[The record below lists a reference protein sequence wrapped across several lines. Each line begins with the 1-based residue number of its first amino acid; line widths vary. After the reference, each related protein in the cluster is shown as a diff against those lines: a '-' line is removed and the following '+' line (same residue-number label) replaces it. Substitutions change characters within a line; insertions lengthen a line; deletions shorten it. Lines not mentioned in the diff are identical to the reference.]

1 MALSDPRNRPY
12 SPIMRL
18 IPFLLLILP
27 TMALAAA
34 QSPGTARF
42 EHGFFCALEPIAVEE
57 ANDTVSGTV
66 TIVADEPIFLAPGPQ
81 VPAQLGIGFGVIV
94 QPLPQYAGPVTIS
107 VQHPP
112 MGPNGVTRQSW
123 QAELFSDDTTYLGFT
138 FEDRYE
144 VVRGEWTLSAQSNGR
159 PIYSV
164 RFQVTDP
171 ARLRPVTC
179 GEQVPLS

>member
-1 MALSDPRNRPY
+1 
-12 SPIMRL
+12 MRL
-18 IPFLLLILP
+18 IPILLLLLP
-27 TMALAAA
+27 TTTLADT
-34 QSPGTARF
+34 QSPGAARF
-42 EHGFFCALEPIAVEE
+42 EHGFFCAMEPISFEE
-57 ANDTVSGTV
+57 ASDTVSGTV

-81 VPAQLGIGFGVIV
+81 VPAQLGIGFGVII

-123 QAELFSDDTTYLGFT
+123 QADLFAEDSTYLGFT
-138 FEDRYE
+138 FEQRYE
-144 VVRGEWTLSAQSNGR
+144 VVRGPWTLSAQSNGR
-159 PIYSV
+159 PIYEV
-164 RFQVTDP
+164 NFVVTDP